1 MSASKALETLL
12 VCTCLSQSA
21 LSSGIKDGF
30 ICNKFGKRGST
41 THVQTFEFEGKSCF
55 STLLQIKSSFI
66 PPGSTKRAGHVH
78 TSDLSSDLLAGMLP
92 LEEGDGC
99 TP

>member
-41 THVQTFEFEGKSCF
+41 
-55 STLLQIKSSFI
+55 
-66 PPGSTKRAGHVH
+66 P
-78 TSDLSSDLLAGMLP
+78 
-92 LEEGDGC
+92 
-99 TP
+99 